1 MASIRSWLAGDDVS
15 VVSVR
20 SWLDSHGGRPEASV
34 ITWLSSYQSADGS
47 HDGDGHMMSCGI
59 SDAAS
64 WLAVEESPSVWLGVE
79 EHMDHM
85 GHMVRASLRLA
96 PCPPGPE
103 QKVCCFRWFHGESR
117 RTEWLCLTHDGQFL
131 FRRITAG
138 GHLIWSCNLTDFQ
151 YDFLVSCPH
160 VHQTVLI
167 LKLHA
172 FHPVLSMQKNIYVL
186 DSLLLISLYGTLF
199 DLAMTK
205 SDVVLP

>member
-1 MASIRSWLAGDDVS
+1 MASIQSWLAGDDVS

-20 SWLDSHGGRPEASV
+20 SWLNSDGGRQEASV
-34 ITWLSSYQSADGS
+34 LTWLSSYQSCEADDGS
-47 HDGDGHMMSCGI
+47 HHGDGHMMSCGH

-85 GHMVRASLRLA
+85 GHMVRASLWLA

-117 RTEWLCLTHDGQFL
+117 RTEWLCLTHDGQFV

-151 YDFLVSCPH
+151 YDFPVSCQH
-160 VHQTVLI
+160 VHQTVLFI
-167 LKLHA
+167 LYA
-172 FHPVLSMQKNIYVL
+172 FHPVLSMQNI
-186 DSLLLISLYGTLF
+186 LLFWMHCY
-199 DLAMTK
+199 
-205 SDVVLP
+205 

>member
-64 WLAVEESPSVWLGVE
+64 WLAVEASPSVWLGVE

-85 GHMVRASLRLA
+85 GHMVRAFFAGWHRVLLDLSKRFA
-96 PCPPGPE
+96 A
-103 QKVCCFRWFHGESR
+103 S
-117 RTEWLCLTHDGQFL
+117 DGSMEK
-131 FRRITAG
+131 AG
-138 GHLIWSCNLTDFQ
+138 VQSGC
-151 YDFLVSCPH
+151 
-160 VHQTVLI
+160 
-167 LKLHA
+167 A
-172 FHPVLSMQKNIYVL
+172 
-186 DSLLLISLYGTLF
+186 
-199 DLAMTK
+199 
-205 SDVVLP
+205 